1 MTTPGRP
8 TQPPGPAPARI
19 LVADDEEG
27 TLALL
32 TDVLTY
38 GGFAVVQARDG
49 LEALALA
56 HDHPPAL
63 ALLDVMMPGL
73 DGREV
78 CRRMRADDGLARVP
92 VILCSATAI
101 APADWRAAG
110 AAAFLQKPFPMR
122 DLTELVRAQLRA
134 AGEPG

>member
-1 MTTPGRP
+1 MRP
-8 TQPPGPAPARI
+8 PDRPAAPAPVRV

-38 GGFAVVQARDG
+38 AGFAVVQARDG
-49 LEALALA
+49 LEALTLA
-56 HDHPPAL
+56 HDHPPAV

-110 AAAFLQKPFPMR
+110 ADAFLQKPFPMR
-122 DLTELVRAQLRA
+122 NLAELVRAQLRS

>member
-1 MTTPGRP
+1 MRP
-8 TQPPGPAPARI
+8 PDRPAAPAPVRV

-38 GGFAVVQARDG
+38 AGFAVVQARDG
-49 LEALALA
+49 LEALTLA
-56 HDHPPAL
+56 HDHPPAV

-101 APADWRAAG
+101 APAAWRAAG
-110 AAAFLQKPFPMR
+110 ADAFLQKPFPMR
-122 DLTELVRAQLRA
+122 NLAELVRAQLRS